1 VKPATENS
9 SIRPTS
15 GDSDRLYYGW
25 ILVAAFTLVMAVAY
39 GANFSFSVFLQPI
52 SDWFGWERATTSSP
66 LALSLWISG
75 LMAVVMGLMTDRLGP
90 RSVVLLGAIAGVG
103 GYIVISQTRVLWHLY
118 AGFAITA
125 VNTSSVWTPLVST
138 TARWFTRRRVLA
150 IGIVTGGIGVG
161 QMFMPPLASF
171 LIQKAGWQTAYIV
184 IAILIGVVTLP
195 AVILCRRPPP
205 AVAEKKED
213 AGPRKQKNIPITRDL
228 GLAESVRTPAFWLL
242 FFINI
247 AQACVLFMA
256 GMHIAAH
263 AVDTGVSVSAASFT
277 LTFMGGANIA
287 AKLFAGGLADRRG
300 STFTLLLFIGAEAVA
315 LLILAFAGSYWM
327 FFLAAALMGLGIGG
341 ATPPLVGLVA
351 EFFGLRSVGAITG
364 LTGVGWAAGCSL
376 GTVIGDV
383 IYDATGSYF
392 TAFLLGVG
400 LTIAAGAMAASLRH
414 PKPPETVQEKG

>member
-1 VKPATENS
+1 
-9 SIRPTS
+9 
-15 GDSDRLYYGW
+15 
-25 ILVAAFTLVMAVAY
+25 MAVAY
-39 GANFSFSVFLQPI
+39 GANFTFSVFLQPI
-52 SDWFGWERATTSSP
+52 SDWFDWDRATTSSP

-75 LMAVVMGLMTDRLGP
+75 LMAVVMGLLTDRVGP
-90 RSVVLLGAIAGVG
+90 RFVVLLGAIAGAG
-103 GYIVISQTRVLWHLY
+103 GYLIISQTVELWHFY
-118 AGFAITA
+118 AGFAVTA

-171 LIQKAGWQTAYIV
+171 LIQTVGWQTAYMI
-184 IAILIGVVTLP
+184 IAAIIGLVTLP
-195 AVILCRRPPP
+195 AIILCRRPPSAA
-205 AVAEKKED
+205 AVDARED
-213 AGPRKQKNIPITRDL
+213 TVAGKADRKPLIRDFS
-228 GLAESVRTPAFWLL
+228 LAESVRTPAFWLL

-247 AQACVLFMA
+247 GQAIVLFMA

-277 LTFMGGANIA
+277 LTFMGGANIT

-300 STFTLLLFIGAEAVA
+300 STFTLLLFIGTEAVA
-315 LLILAFAGSYWM
+315 LLLLAFAGNYRM

-351 EFFGLRSVGAITG
+351 EFFGLRSVGGITG
-364 LTGVGWAAGCSL
+364 LTGVGWAAGCAL

-392 TAFLLGVG
+392 WAFLLGVG
-400 LTIAAGAMAASLRH
+400 LAIAVGIMAASLRH
-414 PKPPETVQEKG
+414 PHQEKKAS